1 MPSQKDFWNST
12 STVSSYRRSAQLY
25 PPEIRLLG
33 LLRDR
38 WPSLEMLDIGVGA
51 GRTTAYFAELAKR
64 YVANDFAA
72 NMVAQASQR
81 FAGRWPHASF
91 QQGDA
96 TRLDGIADASFDL
109 VLFSYNGIDCVDFD
123 ARRLALSEM
132 KRVCRPGGWVVF
144 SSHNFYT
151 IPRHLRFQFHP
162 HPRRLLEEASRHRT
176 MRGANPPSEQLL
188 KQDQAL
194 FVDGTAADL
203 RYAYVKPDLQEQTL
217 KQMGFNEVRL
227 YSCLNGDEIT
237 GTRAYENEDMSW
249 VYYFCAV

>member
-1 MPSQKDFWNST
+1 MPSHKDFWNASA
-12 STVSSYRRSAQLY
+12 TVSNYSRPASLY
-25 PPEIRLLG
+25 APEIRLLG

-38 WPSLEMLDIGVGA
+38 WPSIEMLDIGVGA
-51 GRTTAYFAELAKR
+51 GRTTAYFAELTKR
-64 YVANDFAA
+64 YVASDFAQ
-72 NMVAQASQR
+72 NMVDQASQR
-81 FAGRWPHASF
+81 FAGRWPHATF
-91 QQGDA
+91 EQADA

-123 ARRLALSEM
+123 ARQSALAEM

-151 IPRHLRFQFHP
+151 IPRHLRFQFNL
-162 HPRRLLEEASRHRT
+162 HPRLFLEEWNRHRT
-176 MRGANPPSEQLL
+176 MRSHNPGLKDLP

-194 FVDGTAADL
+194 FVDGTARDL
-203 RYAYVKPDLQEQTL
+203 RYAYVKPDLQEQAL
-217 KQMGFNEVRL
+217 RQMGFREVKL

-237 GTRAYENEDMSW
+237 GTRAYENESMSW